1 MGLKRIKFHI
11 LVCKND
17 SCVERGGKEVA
28 KALKRALDDAGLRKQ
43 VLLSKV
49 RCLKQCGRGPVVVV
63 YPDGVWYG
71 GVSAR
76 DVAEIVERHLMR
88 GAPVARKVLHLM
100 RERTEEEP
108 SRPKRCSSARE
119 KTAETSAEGRRSLAD
134 LYERGV
140 GR

>member
-63 YPDGVWYG
+63 YPDGCG
-71 GVSAR
+71 TAASPHATLQR
-76 DVAEIVERHLMR
+76 
-88 GAPVARKVLHLM
+88 
-100 RERTEEEP
+100 
-108 SRPKRCSSARE
+108 SSNA
-119 KTAETSAEGRRSLAD
+119 T
-134 LYERGV
+134 
-140 GR
+140 